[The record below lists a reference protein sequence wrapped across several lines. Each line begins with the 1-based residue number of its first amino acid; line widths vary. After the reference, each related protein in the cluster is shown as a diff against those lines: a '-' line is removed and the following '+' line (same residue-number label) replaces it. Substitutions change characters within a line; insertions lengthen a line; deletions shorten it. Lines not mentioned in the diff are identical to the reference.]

1 MLEGIIICIVLLV
14 IQLVL
19 LHLIDRRLDYAEM
32 NSHYMR
38 STPGSR
44 RASQRRANHAAN
56 DRLF

>member
-1 MLEGIIICIVLLV
+1 MLEGIIICVVLLV
-14 IQLVL
+14 VQLVL

-38 STPGSR
+38 SAPGSR
-44 RASQRRANHAAN
+44 RATKRKANHAAN